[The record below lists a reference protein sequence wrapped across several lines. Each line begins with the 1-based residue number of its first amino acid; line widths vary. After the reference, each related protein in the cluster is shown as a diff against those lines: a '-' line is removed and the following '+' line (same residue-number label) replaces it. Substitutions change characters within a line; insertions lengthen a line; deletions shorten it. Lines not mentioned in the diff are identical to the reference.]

1 MCLSALPCSCF
12 VNPPC
17 KPANKR
23 KHVISFS
30 RRTAYDERATSAQCD
45 VTSLDA
51 ASFFNSI
58 KSARPSPLSISASCY
73 TREKRVEWC
82 VCVCL
87 TPGSRGARRRDGG
100 RNKPHHLSQFNGK
113 SAESFTQLII
123 RSKWKIV
130 QTVFSS
136 AGKILPSQ
144 KGERDTPT
152 PSHHSHSIAQLHP
165 ADSARLMQSSKS
177 SILFNGH

>member
-1 MCLSALPCSCF
+1 MSS
-12 VNPPC
+12 V
-17 KPANKR
+17 
-23 KHVISFS
+23 FS
-30 RRTAYDERATSAQCD
+30 RRTANDERATSAQCD

-58 KSARPSPLSISASCY
+58 KFARPFPLSISASCY

-87 TPGSRGARRRDGG
+87 TPGSRRAARRRQGVVTS
-100 RNKPHHLSQFNGK
+100 HIIISQFNGK